1 MLWHAR
7 RASGRPVDPQGADGR
22 QLVSAPALGY
32 PASAA
37 EKAMAERHQ
46 GGFWTTI
53 PGVLTGLAAL
63 ITSVTGAAIFLN
75 GTAKSPD
82 PVPAPQ
88 PAPSPGPGSEAGSN
102 PPAED
107 GTSQP
112 PAPVPT
118 PASAAADPVAEQV
131 KATAAVLNALMPQQV
146 DAITTRT
153 GVTADGRIL
162 TMHHRVTQRTGSDDA
177 VRAYVR
183 AFACSDSDIRE
194 DLDNLGVTYRL
205 SYSFPDSKVPLDV
218 DVTSATCAGF

>member
-1 MLWHAR
+1 
-7 RASGRPVDPQGADGR
+7 
-22 QLVSAPALGY
+22 
-32 PASAA
+32 
-37 EKAMAERHQ
+37 MAEGHQ
-46 GGFWTTI
+46 GGFWTSI

-63 ITSVTGAAIFLN
+63 VTSVTGAAIFLSGTSN
-75 GTAKSPD
+75 GPD

-88 PAPSPGPGSEAGSN
+88 PAPAPSPGPASRTGSN
-102 PPAED
+102 GSPAQD
-107 GTSQP
+107 GTSRP

-118 PASAAADPVAEQV
+118 PASATADPVADQV

-153 GVTADGRIL
+153 GVTAAGRIL
-162 TMHHRVTQRTGSDDA
+162 TMHHQVTQRTGSDDM

-205 SYSFPDSKVPLDV
+205 SYRFPDSAAPLDV

>member
-1 MLWHAR
+1 
-7 RASGRPVDPQGADGR
+7 
-22 QLVSAPALGY
+22 
-32 PASAA
+32 
-37 EKAMAERHQ
+37 MAEGHQ
-46 GGFWTTI
+46 GGFWTSI

-63 ITSVTGAAIFLN
+63 ITSVTGAAIFLS
-75 GTAKSPD
+75 GTSKGPE
-82 PVPAPQ
+82 PIPAPHPA
-88 PAPSPGPGSEAGSN
+88 PAPSPGPASQTGSN
-102 PPAED
+102 GPPVQD

-118 PASAAADPVAEQV
+118 PASATADPVADQV

-153 GVTADGRIL
+153 GVTAAGRIL
-162 TMHHRVTQRTGSDDA
+162 TMHHQVTQRTGSDDM

>member
-1 MLWHAR
+1 
-7 RASGRPVDPQGADGR
+7 
-22 QLVSAPALGY
+22 LGY
-32 PASAA
+32 PAEAA
-37 EKAMAERHQ
+37 EKAMAEGHQ
-46 GGFWTTI
+46 GGFWTSI

-75 GTAKSPD
+75 GSSRGPEPT
-82 PVPAPQ
+82 PAPQ
-88 PAPSPGPGSEAGSN
+88 PAPG
-102 PPAED
+102 PAEVNTSA
-107 GTSQP
+107 GTAPSLGPEAEPAQ
-112 PAPVPT
+112 PAPVP
-118 PASAAADPVAEQV
+118 ASAPADPVAEQV

-162 TMHHRVTQRTGSDDA
+162 TMHHQVTQRTGSDDM
-177 VRAYVR
+177 VRAFVR